1 MKKGRILQSIMEQLG
16 ICMQKLNL
24 DTDFIRFPKIIKLI
38 EANIEKDIA
47 DLWFDPHFSHS
58 TAKT

>member
-1 MKKGRILQSIMEQLG
+1 MEQLG

-38 EANIEKDIA
+38 EANIEKDVA